1 LESSHT
7 SSLNINISMYPFLKI
22 ILPNL
27 KNTYNIYKTSLPTL
41 SIIYKDIILWQYNGD
56 DKNRDVLE

>member
-1 LESSHT
+1 
-7 SSLNINISMYPFLKI
+7 MYPFLKI